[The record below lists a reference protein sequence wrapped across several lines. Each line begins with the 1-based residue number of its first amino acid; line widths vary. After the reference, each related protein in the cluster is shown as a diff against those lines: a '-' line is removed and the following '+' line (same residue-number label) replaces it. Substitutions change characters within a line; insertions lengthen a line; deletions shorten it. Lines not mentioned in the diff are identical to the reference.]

1 MTSESRNWLMLAL
14 LVGVGVLVWVG
25 VSQAGGDLENDK
37 RLFESPTLGG
47 GTSGKT
53 CVTCHPGGRNLSRR
67 LFGEERDSAEIR
79 AEKRS
84 RLAGMVNT
92 CIKRPLAGKGIDPAG
107 SEMADII
114 TYMES
119 LL

>member
-1 MTSESRNWLMLAL
+1 MKRVMMAL
-14 LVGVGVLVWVG
+14 LVGVGILALVG
-25 VSQAGGDLENDK
+25 VSQASGDLENGK

-53 CVTCHPGGRNLSRR
+53 CVTCHPGGRSLSLR
-67 LFGEERDSAEIR
+67 LFGNDNDSAEVR

-107 SEMADII
+107 PEMADII
-114 TYMES
+114 AYMKS

>member
-1 MTSESRNWLMLAL
+1 MKRAMMTL
-14 LVGVGVLVWVG
+14 LVGVGVLVWVA
-25 VSQAGGDLENDK
+25 VSQAGGDLENGK
-37 RLFESPTLGG
+37 RLFESPALGG

-53 CVTCHPGGRNLSRR
+53 CVICHPGGRNLSRR
-67 LFGEERDSAEIR
+67 LFGDDKDSAEIK

-107 SEMADII
+107 PEMADII
-114 TYMES
+114 AYMES

>member
-1 MTSESRNWLMLAL
+1 MKRVMMAL
-14 LVGVGVLVWVG
+14 LVGVGILALVG
-25 VSQAGGDLENDK
+25 VSQASGDLENGK

-53 CVTCHPGGRNLSRR
+53 CVTCHPGGRNLSLR
-67 LFGEERDSAEIR
+67 LFGNDSDSAEVR

-107 SEMADII
+107 PEMADII
-114 TYMES
+114 AYMKS

>member
-1 MTSESRNWLMLAL
+1 MKRVLMAV
-14 LVGVGVLVWVG
+14 LVGVGILVWVG
-25 VSQAGGDLENDK
+25 VSQAGGDLENGK

-53 CVTCHPGGRNLSRR
+53 CVTCHPGGRNLSRQ
-67 LFGEERDSAEIR
+67 LFGYDRDSAEIK

-84 RLAGMVNT
+84 RLAVMVNT
-92 CIKRPLAGKGIDPAG
+92 CIKRPLAGKAIDPAG
-107 SEMADII
+107 HEMADII
-114 TYMES
+114 AYMES